1 MWLECSFVID
11 SITENAK
18 VSVPLGIAVFKPTY
32 MHIHMAREKGN
43 VTSKIKSDGLN
54 PLDHLEHVLHCTL
67 HLL

>member
-11 SITENAK
+11 SIIENAK
-18 VSVPLGIAVFKPTY
+18 VSVPSGITVFKPTY
-32 MHIHMAREKGN
+32 MHIHIAREKGN
-43 VTSKIKSDGLN
+43 VTSKIGLN